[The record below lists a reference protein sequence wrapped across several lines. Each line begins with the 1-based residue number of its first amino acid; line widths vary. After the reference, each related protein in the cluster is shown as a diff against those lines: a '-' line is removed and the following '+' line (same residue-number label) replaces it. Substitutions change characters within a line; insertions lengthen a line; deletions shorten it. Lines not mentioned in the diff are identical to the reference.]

1 MFCGEINML
10 TSKDFKTAFNSLLK
24 AKGYVVTVVLT
35 LGITLGALVAMFN
48 LNYQLL
54 AKPLP
59 YPDQE
64 RLYLMKGDSLFNG
77 QMDLE
82 NMYPYSAAIEAYKNN
97 RDFFD
102 INALV
107 YFGTDI
113 IRSLADAPLVTTSYV
128 TPEYLQMAN
137 VSVALGRSF
146 NADEGLDSQLP
157 VTIISYRTW
166 QEIFNKSP
174 DVLGKTLR
182 FGEVDFKII
191 GVTSQDFI
199 EPQLMNPGR
208 VTQVWLPWDYNILS
222 PNYRSWRSFNIN
234 QYLVG
239 KLKIGQQASQVEQA
253 ITSSLNDIYKLE
265 TTGRAAFAG
274 TSIKFTLISYREAI
288 LGDSKGRI
296 LLLLVGSVVMTL
308 IAAANIINLVLA
320 RAANQ
325 QRSMAIKAALGA
337 QKFHLFNLVLAE
349 ILLLIAPA
357 IVLSLLVALGG
368 IQLLQVAASHLLPR
382 LTELSLSVQSLSF
395 SIVSALML
403 ALVFALLVSR
413 QINYRTLN
421 HMLQSSGKGVGLQIS
436 SKVRQLLILTQVMLT
451 GILVAASAQILQQS
465 LRHIEQP
472 LGFATQDLYQIQIN
486 DGTQRDSPPEEQK
499 NNLIAIR
506 NQFLLHPK
514 VANASLTSDFPI
526 SSDKII
532 PWFSYLSV
540 DADFLQQKQGLLTQ
554 VDENFLEIVGAEW
567 VSGRHFTADEFQTD
581 ATGVIVNETFAR
593 QLQADGD
600 VLHKR
605 YYWLNSHKRELPY
618 EVIGVV
624 RDFSLPNRA
633 ELPRFFIPQAS
644 VRFPRFLLQLKPHQE
659 ITKLE
664 INKLMEGISSQY
676 KVSELRS
683 MSNAHELL
691 IAQDKLTAGLTAALS
706 FIALSLAAIGIYG
719 VLSYSVQLRRF
730 ELGIRMAIGARPNTI
745 FLQILKDNL
754 APVIIGLLFAL
765 AVLISFWLWIQQ
777 TNYNLQTSG
786 LGWLLPPV
794 LIIALTAATSLLSVW
809 QIIRKPASKVLRGD

>member
-1 MFCGEINML
+1 ML
-10 TSKDFKTAFNSLLK
+10 TIRDFKTAFNSLLK
-24 AKGYVVTVVLT
+24 AKGYVITIVLT

-64 RLYLMKGDSLFNG
+64 RLYLMKGDALFNG
-77 QMDLE
+77 QIDLE

-157 VTIISYRTW
+157 VIIISYRTW

-174 DVLGKTLR
+174 DVLDKTLR

-208 VTQVWLPWDYNILS
+208 VTQVWLPWDYNIVS

-265 TTGRAAFAG
+265 TTRRAAFAG

-288 LGDSKGRI
+288 LGDSKGRV
-296 LLLLVGSVVMTL
+296 LLLLVGAVVLVL
-308 IAAANIINLVLA
+308 IAAANIINLILA

-337 QKFHLFNLVLAE
+337 QKSHLFNVVLAE

-357 IVLSLLVALGG
+357 ICLALLMSLGA
-368 IQLLQVAASHLLPR
+368 IELLQAVASHLLPR
-382 LTELSLSVQSLSF
+382 LTELSLSVQSVAF
-395 SIVSALML
+395 SILSALVL
-403 ALVFALLVSR
+403 ALFFALLVSR
-413 QINYRTLN
+413 QINYRALN
-421 HMLQSSGKGVGLQIS
+421 NMLQSSGKGVGLQIS
-436 SKVRQLLILTQVMLT
+436 SRVRQLLILTQVMLT
-451 GILVAASAQILQQS
+451 GVLVVASVQFLQQS
-465 LRHIEQP
+465 LRHIGQP
-472 LGFATQDLYQIQIN
+472 LGFATQDIYQVELN
-486 DGTQRDSPPEEQK
+486 NGTQRNSPPEEQK

-506 NQFLLHPK
+506 DRLIAHPK
-514 VANASLTSDFPI
+514 IASASLTSDFPI
-526 SSDKII
+526 SSETII
-532 PWFSYLSV
+532 PWFSYLSA
-540 DADFLQQKQGLLTQ
+540 DADFVQQKQALLTQ
-554 VDENFLEIVGAEW
+554 VDDKFLDMLEAQW
-567 VSGRHFTADEFQTD
+567 LAGRHFTEQGFQTD
-581 ATGVIVNETFAR
+581 ATEVIVNETFAR

-605 YYWLNSHKRELPY
+605 YYWLNSYKRQFPY
-618 EVIGVV
+618 EVVGVV

-633 ELPRFFIPQAS
+633 EIPRMFIPQAS
-644 VRFPRFLLQLKPHQE
+644 ILFPRLMLKLKPNQQVS
-659 ITKLE
+659 KLE
-664 INKLMEGISSQY
+664 LNELMAGVNSQY

-683 MSNAHELL
+683 MNNAHELL
-691 IAQDKLTAGLTAALS
+691 IAQDKLSAGLTVALS
-706 FIALSLAAIGIYG
+706 LIALSLAAIGIYG

-754 APVIIGLLFAL
+754 APVIVGLGVAL
-765 AVLISFWLWIQQ
+765 VVLVGLWLWIQQ
-777 TNYNLQTSG
+777 TNYNIETNV
-786 LGWLLPPV
+786 LGWLLPPM
-794 LIIALTAATSLLSVW
+794 LILSLTAATSLLSVW
-809 QIIRKPASKVLRGD
+809 QIIRKPASYALRGD